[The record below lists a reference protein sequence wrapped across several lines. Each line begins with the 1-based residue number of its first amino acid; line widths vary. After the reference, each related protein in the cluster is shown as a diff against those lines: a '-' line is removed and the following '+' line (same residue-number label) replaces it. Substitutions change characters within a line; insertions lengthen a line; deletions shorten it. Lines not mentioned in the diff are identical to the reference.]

1 MRLLF
6 DRHLGPSLVRRLADL
21 FPDSQHVDGAG
32 LSTSDD
38 SAIWDYARLHGFVIV
53 SKDKDFIQ
61 LSATRGHPPKVIS
74 LRIGN
79 CSIAE
84 SADLLR
90 RHSAE
95 LHTFESRDDKSLLIL
110 VS

>member
-6 DRHLGPSLVRRLADL
+6 DRHLGPSLVQRLADL

-32 LSTSDD
+32 LSTS
-38 SAIWDYARLHGFVIV
+38 
-53 SKDKDFIQ
+53 
-61 LSATRGHPPKVIS
+61 RGHPPKVIS
-74 LRIGN
+74 VRIGN
-79 CSIAE
+79 CTIAE

-95 LHTFESRDDKSLLIL
+95 LHTFESRDDKSLLML
-110 VS
+110 FS